1 MAVGN
6 KNFCPECEVEIIE
19 ASEAPK
25 SEPQKPSTPAQ
36 TPAKEQSSGH
46 SIKDGMGMIEENR
59 TKIGAVETFSDNS
72 VTNHTHTTNTTNI
85 SNITQIADDTKKSV
99 VCEISG
105 KKVLVT
111 SSVVC
116 PVCGKTVSEQ
126 YYDEGKLR
134 CQLCEQKAV
143 EAYERFYS
151 EMVSGTRVIDSE
163 LRSVLDEKA
172 KSLKLSPVQI
182 KEIEIKLRKAA
193 SDKQDRL
200 SDIQQKDLNRTLN
213 MLMTDKIDVV
223 ACLNKVSV
231 YAKLTDDAQVQ
242 CWFRLLSAIA
252 APDNYLQDMKNA
264 SVDDYWQTYWSF
276 LAAMKAKKTT
286 EAVICIDSAKKK
298 YPEKINDITLALAY
312 LEVMQYVTSQDESYL
327 QDARNDYACV
337 TETESPCLQ
346 EFAGRLGTLLD
357 DVSALPKDFNKLILS
372 KANASKPAATKPA
385 ATKPAPTKPSAPAA
399 GSTNTTETKGYTLN
413 TAGGPLN
420 PTMTSF
426 PQAQAVETKQKKKG
440 GIWLALI
447 LGVMV
452 VGGYLYY
459 TKVMNVNQETAAQEA
474 TASAAPAEK
483 AKQAAPTE
491 KISTAATATTAAPA
505 ATPASTAPAAQPAG
519 TPAATA
525 TPAATTTPAAAPA
538 ASAPATPAA
547 PKSTLADKAVVS
559 QADIASLTP
568 EQAVTEGKAAYAKG
582 NYKLAFN
589 LFKKA
594 ASANNSEACYQI
606 GMMLSTGK
614 GEIAKNVLQAK
625 VWLKKA
631 AGAGHSD
638 AAKALETL

>member
-6 KNFCPECEVEIIE
+6 KNFCPECEVEIIG

-151 EMVSGTRVIDSE
+151 ELVSGTRVIDSE

-213 MLMTDKIDVV
+213 MLMTDKIDVM

-372 KANASKPAATKPA
+372 KANASKPAT
-385 ATKPAPTKPSAPAA
+385 TKPAPTKPSAPAA

-426 PQAQAVETKQKKKG
+426 PQAQAVETKPKKKG

-483 AKQAAPTE
+483 VEKATQAAPTE
-491 KISTAATATTAAPA
+491 KTSTAAAAPA
-505 ATPASTAPAAQPAG
+505 AT
-519 TPAATA
+519 
-525 TPAATTTPAAAPA
+525 
-538 ASAPATPAA
+538 APATPAA

>member
-6 KNFCPECEVEIIE
+6 KNFCPECEVEIIG

-231 YAKLTDDAQVQ
+231 YAKLTDDSQVQ

-357 DVSALPKDFNKLILS
+357 DASALPKDFNKLILS
-372 KANASKPAATKPA
+372 KANASKPA

-426 PQAQAVETKQKKKG
+426 PQAQAVETKPKKKG

-483 AKQAAPTE
+483 VEKATQAAPTE
-491 KISTAATATTAAPA
+491 KTSTAAAAPA
-505 ATPASTAPAAQPAG
+505 AT
-519 TPAATA
+519 
-525 TPAATTTPAAAPA
+525 
-538 ASAPATPAA
+538 APATPAA

>member
-1 MAVGN
+1 
-6 KNFCPECEVEIIE
+6 
-19 ASEAPK
+19 
-25 SEPQKPSTPAQ
+25 
-36 TPAKEQSSGH
+36 
-46 SIKDGMGMIEENR
+46 MIEENR

-172 KSLKLSPVQI
+172 KCLKLSPVQI

-231 YAKLTDDAQVQ
+231 YAKLTDDSQVQ

-346 EFAGRLGTLLD
+346 EFSNLT
-357 DVSALPKDFNKLILS
+357 
-372 KANASKPAATKPA
+372 
-385 ATKPAPTKPSAPAA
+385 
-399 GSTNTTETKGYTLN
+399 
-413 TAGGPLN
+413 
-420 PTMTSF
+420 
-426 PQAQAVETKQKKKG
+426 
-440 GIWLALI
+440 
-447 LGVMV
+447 
-452 VGGYLYY
+452 
-459 TKVMNVNQETAAQEA
+459 QE
-474 TASAAPAEK
+474 
-483 AKQAAPTE
+483 
-491 KISTAATATTAAPA
+491 
-505 ATPASTAPAAQPAG
+505 
-519 TPAATA
+519 
-525 TPAATTTPAAAPA
+525 
-538 ASAPATPAA
+538 
-547 PKSTLADKAVVS
+547 
-559 QADIASLTP
+559 
-568 EQAVTEGKAAYAKG
+568 
-582 NYKLAFN
+582 
-589 LFKKA
+589 
-594 ASANNSEACYQI
+594 YQ
-606 GMMLSTGK
+606 
-614 GEIAKNVLQAK
+614 QRF
-625 VWLKKA
+625 
-631 AGAGHSD
+631 
-638 AAKALETL
+638 